1 MLQGD
6 PAARKSTA
14 IKIGTKLLEGTGYNR
29 FASDRMSRQSFLD
42 ELYRINQPDNMG
54 FSEEELWD
62 LPVGGDWPYEMTIH
76 AREFIDFIGQNDK
89 DYLSLITNLYDNLPQ
104 YSNPKLSSKNVL
116 VKKPTINFVGAATPE
131 NLNMAFPT
139 NAMDTGTLSRILFIH
154 SFPSSEKILL
164 PDRPTE
170 EARLHMVAWLKEIQS
185 KVKGKMILSPEGY
198 EGLKH
203 IYEAA
208 QPLEDGRFTYYH
220 GRRLG
225 HLLKL
230 SIVHAAARLST
241 TIDLSDILTANTVLG
256 AAEYNM
262 PRALGH
268 FGRAKQSIIM
278 HSMLDYIERQNRP
291 IEVKELY
298 TVFVSD
304 FNKESEFSQM
314 LLDMQNSNKVQGLK
328 VGPENAPRLA
338 FVIIKPA
345 IPKWLQLVLVEE
357 ALTSSER
364 QAIGLSK

>member
-6 PAARKSTA
+6 PAARKSSA
-14 IKIGTKLLEGTGYNR
+14 IKTGTRLLEGTGYTR

-42 ELYRINQPDNMG
+42 ELYRINQPENMG
-54 FSEEELWD
+54 YTEEELWD
-62 LPVGGDWPYEMTIH
+62 LPMDGNYPYEMTIH

-116 VKKPTINFVGAATPE
+116 VKKPTINFIGAATQE

-139 NAMDTGTLSRILFIH
+139 NAMDTGTLSRILFIY
-154 SFPSSEKILL
+154 SSPVTEKILL
-164 PDRPTE
+164 PDRPSE
-170 EARLHMVAWLKEIQS
+170 EARLLMIARLKEIGE
-185 KVKGKMILSPEGY
+185 KVKGKMTLSPEGY
-198 EGLKH
+198 EALKH
-203 IYEAA
+203 IYTESK
-208 QPLEDGRFTYYH
+208 PLEDARFTYYY

-230 SIVHAAARLST
+230 CIVHAAARLST
-241 TIDLSDILTANTVLG
+241 TISIEDVLTANTVLG

-278 HSMLDYIERQNRP
+278 HSILDYIERQGRP
-291 IEVKELY
+291 VEVKELY

-304 FNKESEFSQM
+304 FNKENEFSQM
-314 LLDMQNSNKVQGLK
+314 LMDMQNSHKVKGGY
-328 VGPENAPRLA
+328 VGSEHASKLA
-338 FVIIKPA
+338 FTVEKPA
-345 IPKWLQLVLVEE
+345 LPKWLQLVLVEE
-357 ALTSSER
+357 ALTVNER
-364 QAIGLSK
+364 EAIGLIK